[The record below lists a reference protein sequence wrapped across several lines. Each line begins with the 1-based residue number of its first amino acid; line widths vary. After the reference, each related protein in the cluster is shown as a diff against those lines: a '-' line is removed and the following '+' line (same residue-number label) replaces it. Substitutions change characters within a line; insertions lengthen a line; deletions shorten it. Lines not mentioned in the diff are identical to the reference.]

1 MRPGLCH
8 LFPLRPAPQG
18 HTRWWGA
25 LGGAGGIPPTAETPG
40 HLLGTACGRG
50 LHLRRCGA
58 RGLLVNGKHP
68 YPHPHPPRGGSCV
81 RACVCAGGGA
91 VSPLS
96 PETPASSEPGS
107 SGWAPS
113 QLSPRKDG
121 SPLIHPN
128 QEVLETSAPPKDLQC
143 PRSLFSLSSPQKP
156 FLISLWIHCLFAL
169 LITSI
174 PTHILSASPQCQG
187 PETPGLCHL
196 CPLGHPQASPR
207 EVSE

>member
-1 MRPGLCH
+1 MRPMMSWM
-8 LFPLRPAPQG
+8 LRRAWEEVAAG
-18 HTRWWGA
+18 
-25 LGGAGGIPPTAETPG
+25 GGAARIMSPLPSAPRPPGPHALVGSTGRFGRDSPHCRDPWASSRDGLWQGSLSAALRGPWAAGEWQTP
-40 HLLGTACGRG
+40 LPPPPPPS
-50 LHLRRCGA
+50 RRLVCA
-58 RGLLVNGKHP
+58 RV
-68 YPHPHPPRGGSCV
+68 
-81 RACVCAGGGA
+81 CVCAGGGA

-156 FLISLWIHCLFAL
+156 FVISLWIHCLFAL

-174 PTHILSASPQCQG
+174 PTRILSASP
-187 PETPGLCHL
+187 
-196 CPLGHPQASPR
+196 
-207 EVSE
+207 